1 MKLTDEDLFK
11 PLSAKVGRKDYANG
25 GSEIRGNYGRSGD
38 TAKLRAVLAR
48 RNKEQPRPKKGT
60 VQ

>member
-1 MKLTDEDLFK
+1 MKTDDDLFR

-38 TAKLRAVLAR
+38 TAKLRALQQCRNRETEQR
-48 RNKEQPRPKKGT
+48 RKGGL
-60 VQ
+60 Q